1 MEFLQWLTDDNFIY
15 LGYRE
20 YEIVGEGD
28 DAVLR
33 VVPDSGLGI
42 MSDPGRSSYA
52 TGIHLSEMTEA
63 LRGRMLGGPLV
74 VISKTNRETTIHRA
88 ARMDYI
94 GVRRV
99 SPEGK
104 MIGELRM
111 VGLFT
116 SKIASESARLIP
128 IVRRKLDA
136 ITRWEDLFAG
146 SHDHKAVVAL
156 FDSFPK
162 DELFTAPAQ
171 ELRHVI
177 MTLLA
182 MADGREVRLFVLHD
196 EARRS
201 VFAIVALP
209 PDHVSAGLR
218 ARLEHLLEVR
228 FGGTSV
234 GHHIETEFD
243 PARFHFTIHVPE
255 GELPDA
261 RSGCGGTGG
270 GRGLAQLG
278 RSPVRRAGR
287 HPRLPRRA
295 RAGGSLFG
303 ALPGVLQERIQDLPG
318 GVRRHP
324 VRAAGQRSTRTP
336 WRCRTSGTWPS
347 R

>member
-1 MEFLQWLTDDNFIY
+1 
-15 LGYRE
+15 
-20 YEIVGEGD
+20 
-28 DAVLR
+28 
-33 VVPDSGLGI
+33 
-42 MSDPGRSSYA
+42 
-52 TGIHLSEMTEA
+52 
-63 LRGRMLGGPLV
+63 MLGGPLV

-99 SPEGK
+99 AEDGR

-116 SKIASESARLIP
+116 SKITSESARLIP

-177 MTLLA
+177 MTLLG
-182 MADGREVRLFVLHD
+182 MAEGRAVRLFVLHD

-234 GHHIETEFD
+234 EHHIETESD

-255 GELPDA
+255 GDLPDVDLGA
-261 RSGCGGTGG
+261 VEQEVAEASRSWDD
-270 GRGLAQLG
+270 RLSDAVVGLHG
-278 RSPVRRAGR
+278 PAG
-287 HPRLPRRA
+287 HTLA
-295 RAGGSLFG
+295 RAVFG
-303 ALPGVLQERIQDLPG
+303 ALPRLLQERLEDLPG
-318 GVRRHP
+318 GLRCHP
-324 VRAAGQRSTRTP
+324 VRAAE
-336 WRCRTSGTWPS
+336 
-347 R
+347 